1 MPAGLVWM
9 TAVAA
14 GSRNICNES
23 VLLEIT
29 HCEIQREYPFR
40 PYRSWS
46 AVVLECQKLKWFLS
60 REC

>member
-9 TAVAA
+9 TVVAA
-14 GSRNICNES
+14 GCRNIYNEP
-23 VLLEIT
+23 VLLDIT
-29 HCEIQREYPFR
+29 HYEIQREYSFR

-46 AVVLECQKLKWFLS
+46 VVVLECQKLKWFLL